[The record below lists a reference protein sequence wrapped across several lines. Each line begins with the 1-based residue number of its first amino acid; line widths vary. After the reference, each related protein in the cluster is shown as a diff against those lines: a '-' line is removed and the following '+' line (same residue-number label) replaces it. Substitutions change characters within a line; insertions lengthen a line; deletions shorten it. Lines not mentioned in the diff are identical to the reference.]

1 VKAVLFVAGLL
12 VAAPSVSS
20 PEPIRT
26 MSYSS
31 NGCATRALVTNLGRI
46 HRNFN
51 DPMLPIQVLDP
62 DHQSRF
68 RFALEGASLL

>member
-1 VKAVLFVAGLL
+1 V
-12 VAAPSVSS
+12 
-20 PEPIRT
+20 
-26 MSYSS
+26 SYSS

-68 RFALEGASLL
+68 RFALEGASLF